1 MVTWHAM
8 AAFSGMNVF
17 FPVEYI
23 VLHNINTAS
32 VVFFFIT
39 AISGTAIVAHSIIPF
54 IVFVESS
61 MSLSASV
68 EQRIEPCIHPIM
80 SLWKGTFC
88 QLLLVVI
95 MSIVWSPVTLVL
107 GTGSSRAAKDVFTAC
122 IHDSNELRD
131 ILTFVTNTSSV
142 SRTWADRDGTSGS
155 PLAVAYPT
163 TVDNVADVV
172 KCAYS
177 AGMPMS
183 VVSGR
188 HSYQPNT
195 MIHDGLVIDVSAMCV
210 EDAMSIQDNMMTI
223 PAGCNN
229 GRALGMISSVSS
241 DTILPLV
248 NCPTVGLG
256 GYVLGGGQSDISP
269 FGGLFCDQVDS
280 LEIVLSNG
288 TILPNVSRDNEYSD
302 LFWASCGGGG
312 GLGVITKLTVRLMKA
327 PSNKFTRFTV
337 FYPIETSSKALVSLQ
352 EMLKSNVLFGGTG
365 VIGPVFQLDQG
376 LILSLLYLG
385 SKEDGLNQLEDADLL
400 SSDLYLNGSW
410 AYKLP
415 SAVYSNFTEIDP
427 GDAGV
432 PEYASVTI
440 HELSSF
446 AHAMAGSYIQEGV
459 GINMTTACS
468 IFGCN
473 FLQQID
479 WTNRTNLDSIVAMTG
494 SNDSP
499 LLDKSSG
506 LWSKRQF
513 SYPVPGYQIQGFDE
527 NTWQDIVTIATT
539 PESRD
544 VMGFDV
550 LCSTSFFA
558 LLAHFTGGQAR
569 SNKSAYPWRNDTILF
584 TYMNGMDPQQAK
596 DCNVIKARYD
606 QVVSNAL
613 SDQQGANGTHGYY
626 NYLAPSKGTLAPF
639 ETFYFGENYGKLQDI
654 KFRYDPDGY
663 FDKPLTITTL

>member
-1 MVTWHAM
+1 
-8 AAFSGMNVF
+8 
-17 FPVEYI
+17 
-23 VLHNINTAS
+23 
-32 VVFFFIT
+32 
-39 AISGTAIVAHSIIPF
+39 
-54 IVFVESS
+54 
-61 MSLSASV
+61 MSF
-68 EQRIEPCIHPIM
+68 
-80 SLWKGTFC
+80 WKGAIY
-88 QLLLVVI
+88 QLWLLAF
-95 MSIVWSPVTLVL
+95 VWTSVTPGCK
-107 GTGSSRAAKDVFTAC
+107 GTGTSRAAQDVFIAC
-122 IHDSNELRD
+122 VSDSNGLED
-131 ILTFVTNTSSV
+131 ILIFPRNTSSV
-142 SRTWADRDGTSGS
+142 SQTWADRNGESGS
-155 PLAVAYPT
+155 PLAVAFPLS
-163 TVDNVADVV
+163 VDNVADVV

-177 AGMPMS
+177 AGVPMS

-195 MIHDGLVIDVSAMCV
+195 IINDGLVIDVSSMCV
-210 EDAMSIQDNMMTI
+210 QDAMSIQDNMMTI

-229 GRALGMISSVSS
+229 GRALGMISNVSP
-241 DTILPLV
+241 DTILPLG

-256 GYVLGGGQSDISP
+256 GYVLGGGQSDVSP

-288 TILPNVSRDNEYSD
+288 TILPNVSRENEYED

-312 GLGVITKLTVRLMKA
+312 GLGVITKLTLRLMKA
-327 PSNKFTRFTV
+327 PSNQFTRFTV
-337 FYPIETSSKALVSLQ
+337 FYPIETSPEALVSLQ
-352 EMLKSNVLFGGTG
+352 EMLQSNILFGGTG

-385 SKEDGLNQLEDADLL
+385 SKEDGLKQLKDAGLL
-400 SSDLYLNGSW
+400 SPDLYLNGSW

-415 SAVYSNFTEIDP
+415 SIVYSNFTEIDP
-427 GDAGV
+427 VDAGI

-440 HELSSF
+440 HELNSF

-468 IFGCN
+468 IFACN

-479 WTNRTNLDSIVAMTG
+479 WTNRTNLDSIIAMT
-494 SNDSP
+494 SRNDSP
-499 LLDKSSG
+499 LLDKSSD

-513 SYPVPGYQIQGFDE
+513 SYPVPGYQIQGFDQD
-527 NTWQDIVTIATT
+527 TWQDVVKIATT

-544 VMGFDV
+544 AMGFDV
-550 LCSTSFFA
+550 LCTSFFT

-569 SNKSAYPWRNDTILF
+569 SIKSAYPWRNDTILF
-584 TYMNGMDPQQAK
+584 TYMNGMDPQQAE

-606 QVVSNAL
+606 QVVANAL

-626 NYLAPSKGTLAPF
+626 NYLAPSKDILTPF
-639 ETFYFGENYGKLQDI
+639 ETFYFGENYGKLKDI

-663 FDKPLTITTL
+663 FDKPLTITTLN